1 MTGRGSTGVSK
12 QALDTA
18 AAASSRRRC
27 FEASGGAGWPPAP
40 TGGGGSGGIEE
51 PHLLEAYLKP
61 HLTLCVNVGGGRG
74 VSMHR
79 TFRIAS
85 RNGLFLLIIG
95 TWQQQISRL
104 QKLID
109 SGDAHVTRFLWGHPA
124 ARVHAGGVKHMPKLQ
139 CATSIDRT
147 RCQADGRL
155 SFREVLNLADRRNQ
169 ARGCSIENYCIEIL
183 RKASHWLYGIGVGVT
198 IRAQQEVSC
207 CFINDGLIHKHGYTG
222 RSCVPLEGL
231 VKSQELIALLRNLIL
246 CMFFPKKPYEVF
258 LEFGGYGQSDILI
271 RKSKARVMKPSFTV
285 VRDKST
291 KSFILF
297 IRGSTSVKDRL
308 TTATAAEV
316 PFHHVVLKECCVSN
330 VVVGHVHCGMVA
342 ATRWIADQ
350 AIPCL
355 SRAVEQ
361 FPDYRIKVHGE
372 LAAVDP
378 AAPIK
383 EIRCCAWRTKIG
395 CPWEIVLCIYDFP
408 QHRRSP
414 SCSSRPILSSWAT

>member
-1 MTGRGSTGVSK
+1 
-12 QALDTA
+12 
-18 AAASSRRRC
+18 
-27 FEASGGAGWPPAP
+27 
-40 TGGGGSGGIEE
+40 
-51 PHLLEAYLKP
+51 
-61 HLTLCVNVGGGRG
+61 
-74 VSMHR
+74 MHR

-109 SGDAHVTRFLWGHPA
+109 SGGAHVTRFLWGHPA
-124 ARVHAGGVKHMPKLQ
+124 ARVHAGGAKHMPKLQ

-155 SFREVLNLADRRNQ
+155 SFREVLNLAGESYCHRRNQ
-169 ARGCSIENYCIEIL
+169 ARGCSVENYCIEIL
-183 RKASHWLYGIGVGVT
+183 RKASYWLYGIGVGVT

-231 VKSQELIALLRNLIL
+231 VKSQELIALHRNLIL

-297 IRGSTSVKDRL
+297 IRGATSVKDCL

-316 PFHHVVLKECCVSN
+316 PFHHVVCWACAFPVSAEQLSN
-330 VVVGHVHCGMVA
+330 FQTTELRFMVSSQ
-342 ATRWIADQ
+342 RWIQ
-350 AIPCL
+350 
-355 SRAVEQ
+355 Q
-361 FPDYRIKVHGE
+361 
-372 LAAVDP
+372 
-378 AAPIK
+378 
-383 EIRCCAWRTKIG
+383 
-395 CPWEIVLCIYDFP
+395 P
-408 QHRRSP
+408 Q
-414 SCSSRPILSSWAT
+414 

>member
-1 MTGRGSTGVSK
+1 MFR
-12 QALDTA
+12 LPCL
-18 AAASSRRRC
+18 ASLPFSSLFFFSC
-27 FEASGGAGWPPAP
+27 SGFEASGGAGWPPAP

-124 ARVHAGGVKHMPKLQ
+124 ARVSHLTCYSICAEFLNKVVISKVHAGGAKHMPKLQ

-155 SFREVLNLADRRNQ
+155 SFREVLNLAGESYCHRRNQ
-169 ARGCSIENYCIEIL
+169 ARGCSVENYCIEIL
-183 RKASHWLYGIGVGVT
+183 RKASYWLYGIGVGVT

-231 VKSQELIALLRNLIL
+231 VKSQELIALHRNLIL

-297 IRGSTSVKDRL
+297 IRGATSVKDCL
-308 TTATAAEV
+308 TTATAAELLGMCIAEWLQRLGGLQIR
-316 PFHHVVLKECCVSN
+316 PFPVS
-330 VVVGHVHCGMVA
+330 A
-342 ATRWIADQ
+342 EQ
-350 AIPCL
+350 L
-355 SRAVEQ
+355 SNFQ
-361 FPDYRIKVHGE
+361 TTE
-372 LAAVDP
+372 L
-378 AAPIK
+378 
-383 EIRCCAWRTKIG
+383 R
-395 CPWEIVLCIYDFP
+395 
-408 QHRRSP
+408 
-414 SCSSRPILSSWAT
+414 

>member
-285 VRDKST
+285 VRDK
-291 KSFILF
+291 I
-297 IRGSTSVKDRL
+297 
-308 TTATAAEV
+308 
-316 PFHHVVLKECCVSN
+316 
-330 VVVGHVHCGMVA
+330 VGHVHCGMVA

-408 QHRRSP
+408 QHRRGAP
-414 SCSSRPILSSWAT
+414 RRAQSSSNTYRVHKIKKMVTQMFILGS